1 MFRRLLTGTMGTVLG
16 LSLGIAGV
24 AWWSSAE
31 SAYQF
36 ERLRLSQEVR
46 AEYLRLAA
54 LSASLLREV
63 TLAGAEFTAEPAQ
76 LRLNQQFDALR
87 RVNLA
92 EVALLPEDPGEIE
105 EMHELAA
112 MELAAHAALD
122 RLARA
127 AAALRREGSRAAQ
140 ARFEAAVTEGFGT
153 AFRDSLA
160 NAIRREEA
168 QAVTTEREALAALG
182 IAGHVARIGAAA
194 LVVVV
199 AATLFL
205 LFGRLQRPLNGL
217 ARAAQA
223 VAAGDLSQR
232 IPPEAAG
239 GEFAH
244 VAASFNAMVEEIAR
258 SRAALERA
266 RDELEQAVEARTA
279 ELAAANAE
287 LKRGDETRRRFLA
300 DVSHELRTPL
310 TVMRGEA
317 EIALRAADRPA
328 EDYRKALT
336 RIAEEARLTARLVD
350 DLLFVARSEAGEARL
365 AAQAVAFDEVVRGAA
380 AAARIL
386 AAPRQVRV
394 TEQVAGRSVTVRGDP
409 ERLRQLVLILLDN
422 AVRYSDPGGEV
433 QVSLEPAPEGIR
445 LCVRDTGMG
454 IAPAEIERVF
464 ERFYRGHGAAAR
476 HASGSG
482 LGLPLA
488 RAIARAHGGEVLI
501 ESRPGEGSTARL
513 ILPAVRRLQ
522 LVGR

>member
-1 MFRRLLTGTMGTVLG
+1 MFRRLLIGTMGTVLG

-24 AWWSSAE
+24 AWWSSAQ

-46 AEYLRLAA
+46 SEYLRLAA
-54 LSASLLREV
+54 LSSALLREAS
-63 TLAGAEFTAEPAQ
+63 LAGAEFTSEPGHLELQ
-76 LRLNQQFDALR
+76 HQFETLR

-122 RLARA
+122 RLAAA
-127 AAALRREGSRAAQ
+127 AAALRGGGGRAAQ
-140 ARFEAAVTEGFGT
+140 ERFEAAVAEGFGT
-153 AFRDSLA
+153 SFRDSLA
-160 NAIRREEA
+160 AAIRREEA
-168 QAVTTEREALAALG
+168 QAVTTEREALAALRL
-182 IAGHVARIGAAA
+182 AGHVARIGAAA
-194 LVVVV
+194 MVVVV
-199 AATLFL
+199 AVTLVL

-223 VAAGDLSQR
+223 VAAGDLARR
-232 IPPEAAG
+232 IPPEAAR

-266 RDELEQAVEARTA
+266 RDELERAVEARTA
-279 ELAAANAE
+279 ELASANAE
-287 LKRGDETRRRFLA
+287 LKRGDEARRRFLA

-328 EDYRKALT
+328 EDYRKALA

-350 DLLFVARSEAGEARL
+350 ELLFVARSEAGEARL
-365 AAQAVAFDEVVRGAA
+365 AAQAVAFEEVVRGAV

-386 AAPRQVRV
+386 AAPRKVRV
-394 TEQVAGRSVTVRGDP
+394 AEQAGGQSVTVQGDP

-433 QVSLEPAPEGIR
+433 RVSLEPSPEGMQ
-445 LCVRDTGMG
+445 LCVRDAGMG
-454 IAPAEIERVF
+454 IAPEEIERVF
-464 ERFYRGHGAAAR
+464 ERFYRGDGAAAR
-476 HASGSG
+476 HAAGSG

-513 ILPAVRRLQ
+513 ILPAVRRLH